1 MESSA
6 CPALDRLVAAL
17 GHCFEQDPRGGQAAA
32 LLAGYAEAEDDWRGL
47 ARWSEARYTRNLVAR
62 RERFELL
69 LLCWGPGQESP
80 IHNHED
86 QNCWMGVL
94 DGEIEEVQY
103 AFPRSGQLGPLDTL
117 RSRVC
122 TVGQVAFI
130 RDEIGLHLVR
140 GHRGQPGVSL
150 HLYAA
155 PYEACNV
162 YCPETGR
169 VERVRLGYHSVR
181 GELVTQA

>member
-1 MESSA
+1 MHRSP
-6 CPALDRLVAAL
+6 CPALDRLVSAL
-17 GHCFEQDPRGGQAAA
+17 EECFAGSPKGPGAAA
-32 LLAGYAEAEDDWRGL
+32 LLAGYAAAEDDWRRL
-47 ARWSEARYTRNLVAR
+47 ARWSETRYTRNLVAHR
-62 RERFELL
+62 ADFELL

-80 IHNHED
+80 IHNHEN

-103 AFPRSGQLGPLDTL
+103 AFPRPEQSGPLDAL

-122 TVGQVAFI
+122 AVGQVAFI

-140 GHRGQPGVSL
+140 GYQGQPGVSL

-162 YCPETGR
+162 YCPQTGR

-181 GELVTQA
+181 GELVAQP